1 MKNLLFVLL
10 LGAVAF
16 VSCSDDDG
24 DGAPAWVKENLRGTY
39 LGTVCAVPTWH
50 RSDTLR
56 RVSYADIDGSRIRL
70 QQLPVA
76 SIVDTL
82 FGAGTAA
89 TAGVTEAAMDIGY
102 KLYDAD
108 ASYYPMTYEPT
119 AVEFT
124 VTAADGQHTVDL
136 VFSKGTGSDELLWYY
151 PSSNTLQMWLQTSS
165 VRVDGVRATTT
176 AAYPDSAVSLN
187 FRFPIT
193 LYKQP

>member
-10 LGAVAF
+10 LGAVALA
-16 VSCSDDDG
+16 SCSDDDG
-24 DGAPAWVKENLRGTY
+24 DGAPTWVKENIQGTY

-50 RSDTLR
+50 RSDTLQHA
-56 RVSYADIDGSRIRL
+56 SYADIDGSRIRL

-89 TAGVTEAAMDIGY
+89 AAGVTEVSMDISY
-102 KLYDAD
+102 KLYNAD
-108 ASYYPMTYEPT
+108 ATYYPMTYEPST
-119 AVEFT
+119 VEFT
-124 VTAADGQHTVDL
+124 VTTTDGPRTVDL
-136 VFSKGTGSDELLWYY
+136 VFSKGAGSDELLWYY
-151 PSSNTLQMWLQTSS
+151 PSTNNLQMWLQTSA

-176 AAYPDSAVSLN
+176 AAYPDSTVSLN